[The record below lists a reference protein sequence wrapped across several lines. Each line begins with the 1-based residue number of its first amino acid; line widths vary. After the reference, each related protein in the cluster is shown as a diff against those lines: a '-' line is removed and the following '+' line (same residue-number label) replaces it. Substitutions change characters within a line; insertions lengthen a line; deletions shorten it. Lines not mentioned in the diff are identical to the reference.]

1 MIEAESCK
9 EVFLIQPSQRLE
21 HERSNLRI
29 KRRINIIEAAQIVF
43 TNKGFEQATMQEI
56 AKEAGLGVATIFRY
70 FPKKEQLIVS
80 VASRIVQSEF
90 EVLSEIVRGKG
101 NCYDKLD
108 RIFGALIFFQ
118 NTEHQRNSKL
128 IEAFECYV
136 AMSKE
141 PLEDIEIYQAQ
152 YNKLIALFSELALL
166 GEQDGSVR
174 TDHMTADTIITMM
187 NVFGNF
193 SKKMAMLNGIAAFHT
208 QVEEAEQFKI
218 LKKLFL
224 DQLRA

>member
-1 MIEAESCK
+1 M
-9 EVFLIQPSQRLE
+9 
-21 HERSNLRI
+21 
-29 KRRINIIEAAQIVF
+29 
-43 TNKGFEQATMQEI
+43 
-56 AKEAGLGVATIFRY
+56 GVATIFRY

-90 EVLSEIVRGKG
+90 EVLSEIVRGPG

-118 NTEHQRNSKL
+118 NTEHQQNSKL

-174 TDHMTADTIITMM
+174 TGNMTADTIITMM

-208 QVEEAEQFKI
+208 QVEEVEQFKI

>member
-1 MIEAESCK
+1 M
-9 EVFLIQPSQRLE
+9 
-21 HERSNLRI
+21 
-29 KRRINIIEAAQIVF
+29 
-43 TNKGFEQATMQEI
+43 
-56 AKEAGLGVATIFRY
+56 
-70 FPKKEQLIVS
+70 
-80 VASRIVQSEF
+80 
-90 EVLSEIVRGKG
+90 SEIISGKG

-136 AMSKE
+136 AMSKQ

-152 YNKLIALFSELALL
+152 YNKLIALFSELTLL

-187 NVFGNF
+187 NIFVN
-193 SKKMAMLNGIAAFHT
+193 II
-208 QVEEAEQFKI
+208 Q
-218 LKKLFL
+218 
-224 DQLRA
+224 